1 MNKIPFLEGA
11 TLIIDKPLNWSSFDV
26 VKKIRSE
33 IIHHFNL
40 KKIKVGHAGTLDP
53 LATGLM
59 VVCTGE
65 KTKTLND
72 YLIDSK
78 VYKGEIKLGATTPSF
93 DLETAINKRYE
104 IPNLDLE
111 IIHEVKSKFIGE
123 QEQIPPIFSAKRIK
137 GKRAY
142 EFARKNEYLT
152 LKPSL
157 IKIYS
162 IEFEII
168 NKDILGFICHCSKG
182 TYIRSLARD
191 IGLFLNS
198 GAHLIA
204 LSRIISGKFTIDMAK
219 SVEDWIDII
228 KAS

>member
-1 MNKIPFLEGA
+1 M
-11 TLIIDKPLNWSSFDV
+11 
-26 VKKIRSE
+26 
-33 IIHHFNL
+33 
-40 KKIKVGHAGTLDP
+40 
-53 LATGLM
+53 
-59 VVCTGE
+59 
-65 KTKTLND
+65 
-72 YLIDSK
+72 
-78 VYKGEIKLGATTPSF
+78 
-93 DLETAINKRYE
+93 
-104 IPNLDLE
+104 E

-123 QEQIPPIFSAKRIK
+123 QDQIPPTFSAKRIK

-142 EFARKNEYLT
+142 EFARKNEHLI

-157 IKIYS
+157 INIYS
-162 IEFEII
+162 IEFEIL

-182 TYIRSLARD
+182 TYMRSLARD

-204 LSRIISGKFTIDMAK
+204 LRRIKSGKFTIDMAK